1 METPIHSI
9 VSLFDQLGLDS
20 TDEGINNFIEK
31 NGSLSSHM
39 ELHKASFWN
48 TSQASFLKQVLDED
62 ADWVE
67 IVNQMD
73 AMLRCKRSF

>member
-9 VSLFDQLGLDS
+9 VSLFDQLGLNS
-20 TDEGINNFIEK
+20 TEEGISNFIEK
-31 NGSLSSHM
+31 NGPLSGII

-48 TSQASFLKQVLDED
+48 PSQSTFLKEVLDED

-67 IVNQMD
+67 IVNQLD
-73 AMLRCKRSF
+73 SMLR

>member
-9 VSLFDQLGLDS
+9 VSLFDQLGLNS
-20 TDEGINNFIEK
+20 TEEGISNFIEK
-31 NGSLSSHM
+31 NGPLSGSI

-48 TSQASFLKQVLDED
+48 PSQATFLKEVLDED

-67 IVNQMD
+67 IVNQLD
-73 AMLRCKRSF
+73 EMLR

>member
-20 TDEGINNFIEK
+20 SEQGINNFIDK
-31 NGSLSSHM
+31 NGLLLGNK
-39 ELHKASFWN
+39 ELHKAGFWT
-48 TSQASFLKQVLDED
+48 TSQASFLKQALDED

-67 IVNQMD
+67 IVNQLD
-73 AMLRCKRSF
+73 VMLR